1 MRAIILTL
9 SNSEAVKRTARYLNC
24 DRASTAIEFAFVA
37 PMIIAIML
45 ATVQVAV
52 IYTAQSYLA
61 TISEGGM
68 RAVLTNQANS
78 MTKAQFKTMICAN
91 YLTALFSCNNL
102 IVDLEQVPANNNLL
116 SAMPQ
121 FDASGNLVNPT
132 NFAVA
137 PAPAKMMLIV
147 MYQWPV
153 IGGMLGLNFGNLG
166 NGTYLM
172 VSTQVFQV
180 EPS

>member
-1 MRAIILTL
+1 MRAIISTL
-9 SNSEAVKRTARYLNC
+9 SDNGSAKRITRYLCC

-37 PMIIAIML
+37 PILIAIML
-45 ATVQVAV
+45 ATIQVSV
-52 IYTAQSYLA
+52 IYIAQSSLA
-61 TISEGGM
+61 TVSEAGM
-68 RAVLTNQANS
+68 RTVLTNQAKN
-78 MTKAQFKTMICAN
+78 MTKAQFKTSICAQI
-91 YLTALFSCNNL
+91 TALFSCSNL
-102 IVDLEQVPANNNLL
+102 IVDVEQVPANNNLV

-121 FDASGNLVNPT
+121 FDASGNLINPT
-132 NFAVA
+132 NFVIA

-153 IGGMLGLNFGNLG
+153 ISGMLGLNFGNLG